1 MEILKYLSI
10 REKLQL
16 VELVVNNSFTED
28 GEYSNIMKEVMFD
41 YAVTI
46 FYSDL
51 YKDLDED
58 RNLFDVYDEIHQNGT
73 IEEVMKCIPYDEI
86 GFLKNNIQTQI
97 DQKLNNENNIN
108 VIINNFLNNLIQSI
122 PSEKSIN
129 KIIKNLKKEF
139 KNIDPKNLDMLK
151 GLLNSSAV
159 K

>member
-1 MEILKYLSI
+1 MEILKYLPI
-10 REKLQL
+10 RSKMSL

-28 GEYSNIMKEVMFD
+28 GKYSNIMKEVMFD

-73 IEEVMKCIPYDEI
+73 IEEVMKGVPHDEI
-86 GFLKNNIQTQI
+86 GFLKENIQAQI

-122 PSEKSIN
+122 PSEKSIL
-129 KIIKNLKKEF
+129 KIIKGLS
-139 KNIDPKNLDMLK
+139 K
-151 GLLNSSAV
+151 GIQ
-159 K
+159 KY